1 MENTRERLVRYLQ
14 DAHAAEVGIRKML
27 EGFVDDTD
35 DQNIKMMFQEH
46 LTITRT
52 QEDRL
57 EQCLRKYNAEPSD
70 SKGFFNSMMAKMSE
84 MMHGAHDQYD
94 KNTQNLIKAYATEHL
109 ECGMY
114 ESLAAFAQAV
124 GDEDV
129 VQVAQTIQQ
138 EEKQTADRI
147 WPMISKYATMAM
159 GVVNPATRAYP
170 G

>member
-27 EGFVDDTD
+27 EGFINDTD
-35 DQNIKMMFQEH
+35 DQNIKMLFQEH
-46 LTITRT
+46 LTITRS

-57 EQCLRKYNAEPSD
+57 EQCLRKYNSEPSD
-70 SKGFFNSMMAKMSE
+70 SKGFFNSMMAKMGE

-114 ESLAAFAQAV
+114 EALAAFAQVV

-129 VQVAQTIQQ
+129 VQVAQSIQA

-147 WPMISKYATMAM
+147 WPMIEKYATMAL
-159 GVVNPATRAYP
+159 GVVNPGTRAYP

>member
-1 MENTRERLVRYLQ
+1 MENARERLIRYLQ

-27 EGFVDDTD
+27 EGFVDDTE

-46 LTITRT
+46 ATITRT

-70 SKGFFNSMMAKMSE
+70 GKGFFNTMMAKIGDMIQA
-84 MMHGAHDQYD
+84 GHDQYD

-114 ESLAAFAQAV
+114 EALMTYAKGI

-129 VQVAQTIQQ
+129 AQVAETIQM
-138 EEKQTADRI
+138 EEKETADRL
-147 WPMISKYATMAM
+147 WPMISRYSTAALGIV
-159 GVVNPATRAYP
+159 GVDNRAYP
-170 G
+170 A

>member
-35 DQNIKMMFQEH
+35 DQNIKMLFQEH
-46 LTITRT
+46 LTVTRT

-57 EQCLRKYNAEPSD
+57 EQCLRKYNSEPSD
-70 SKGFFNSMMAKMSE
+70 GKGFFNTIMAKMSD

-94 KNTQNLIKAYATEHL
+94 KNTQNLIKAYGIEHL

-114 ESLAAFAQAV
+114 EALAAFAQVV

-129 VQVAQTIQQ
+129 VQVAQTIQS
-138 EEKQTADRI
+138 EEKEAGKRI
-147 WPMISKYATMAM
+147 WPMIAKHATMAL
-159 GVVNPATRAYP
+159 GVVNPSARAYP